1 MAATEDFK
9 ARNSN
14 LLYRETLK
22 MYKDHV
28 NNNLV
33 KGQGMTI
40 KNCLEIKGV
49 KYEPLKSTLDGVT
62 R

>member
-1 MAATEDFK
+1 
-9 ARNSN
+9 
-14 LLYRETLK
+14 